1 MFRHIPISLNKDRR
15 LKVPV
20 IATAL
25 ALTTLVA
32 SEAGAQ
38 HINPVIDLLVAKK
51 QVFGLYQPSNPMGG
65 RGRGG
70 PGGAPATPPA
80 DAPAPKTNAQ
90 LAAEAVAYPHADFIF
105 NGNMEG
111 AFDAA
116 YTPFSE
122 FAKEMAKAEPAT
134 KARRG
139 HPLFVKTPEVAPNPT
154 LAAERIAKQLNTGV
168 MGIVMVDVVSADE
181 VKQVISAMRFK
192 SKGGTRPDDV
202 GDAPAAWG
210 LSEKEYKEKADV
222 WPLNPK
228 GELTIMVIVESLEGL
243 KNLDAIAAVP
253 GIAVL
258 TPGAGTLGGVFT
270 KKDAEGKPIMG
281 ANGRPQRDDVAWE
294 ASIQQVATACKKHK
308 IPCGYPTSEALMD
321 QRIKEGFSV
330 HIINWG
336 DAGFKTVDAGRK
348 IGGR

>member
-1 MFRHIPISLNKDRR
+1 
-15 LKVPV
+15 LKPV
-20 IATAL
+20 LSTAAAVL
-25 ALTTLVA
+25 AFGMVA
-32 SEAGAQ
+32 ADAQAQ
-38 HINPVIDLLVAKK
+38 HLNPVIDLMVAKK
-51 QVFGLYQPSNPMGG
+51 QVFGLYQPSNPMAGRGG
-65 RGRGG
+65 GRGG
-70 PGGAPATPPA
+70 PPGAAPAA
-80 DAPAPKTNAQ
+80 APAEAPKMKSNGE

-111 AFDAA
+111 NFDGA
-116 YTPFSE
+116 YTPFAE

-139 HPLFVKTPEVAPNPT
+139 HPLFVKTPEIKPNPT
-154 LAAERIAKQLNTGV
+154 LYAERIKKQLNTGV
-168 MGIVMVDVVSADE
+168 MGIVMVDVVDPEE
-181 VKQVISAMRFK
+181 VKQVVSAMRFK
-192 SKGGTRPDDV
+192 SKGGTRSEDV

-228 GELTIMVIVESLEGL
+228 GELVIMVIVESEEGL
-243 KNLDAIAAVP
+243 KNLDKIAAVP
-253 GIAVL
+253 GVGVL

-270 KKDAEGKPIMG
+270 KKDAEGKQIMG

-294 ASIQQVATACKKHK
+294 AAIQSVAAACKKNK
-308 IPCGYPTSEALMD
+308 LPCGYPTSEALMD
-321 QRIKEGFSV
+321 QRIKDGFNV

-336 DAGFKTVDAGRK
+336 EAGFKTVDAGRK

>member
-1 MFRHIPISLNKDRR
+1 M
-15 LKVPV
+15 KVPV
-20 IATAL
+20 LMTAAAVL
-25 ALTTLVA
+25 ALNVVA
-32 SEAGAQ
+32 SEAQAQ
-38 HINPVIDLLVAKK
+38 HQNPVIDLLVAKK
-51 QVFGLYQPSNPMGG
+51 QVFGLYQPSNPMAG
-65 RGRGG
+65 RGGRGG

-90 LAAEAVAYPHADFIF
+90 LASEAVAYSGADFIF

-111 AFDAA
+111 NFDGA
-116 YTPFSE
+116 YPTFSE
-122 FAKEMAKAEPAT
+122 FAKAMAAAEPAT

-168 MGIVMVDVVSADE
+168 MGIVMVDVTTPEE

-192 SKGGTRPDDV
+192 SKGGTRSEAV

-228 GELTIMVIVESLEGL
+228 GELTIMVIVESELGL
-243 KNLDAIAAVP
+243 KNLDAIASVP

-294 ASIQQVATACKKHK
+294 ASIQQVAAACKKHN
-308 IPCGYPTSEALMD
+308 IPCGYPTAEANMD
-321 QRIKEGFSV
+321 QRIKDGFSV

-336 DAGFKTVDAGRK
+336 DAGFKTVDLGRK

>member
-1 MFRHIPISLNKDRR
+1 M
-15 LKVPV
+15 
-20 IATAL
+20 TAAAVL
-25 ALTTLVA
+25 ALNVA
-32 SEAGAQ
+32 PSAAQAQ
-38 HINPVIDLLVAKK
+38 HLNPVIDLMAAKK
-51 QVFGLYQPSNPMGG
+51 QVFGLYQPANPMPG
-65 RGRGG
+65 RGGRGG
-70 PGGAPATPPA
+70 PGGAPAAPPA
-80 DAPAPKTNAQ
+80 DAPPPKTNAQ
-90 LAAEAVAYPHADFIF
+90 LAAEAVAYANADFIF

-111 AFDAA
+111 NFDGA
-116 YTPFSE
+116 YTPFAE
-122 FAKEMAKAEPAT
+122 FAREMAKAEPAT

-139 HPLFVKTPEVAPNPT
+139 HPLYVKTPEVAPNPT

-168 MGIVMVDVVSADE
+168 MGIVMVGVEHPEE

-192 SKGGTRPDDV
+192 SKGGTRPDAV

-228 GELTIMVIVESLEGL
+228 GELTIMVIVESEEGL

-270 KKDAEGKPIMG
+270 KKDAEGKPVMG

-294 ASIQQVATACKKHK
+294 ASIQKVLGACKKNNL
-308 IPCGYPTSEALMD
+308 PCGYPTSEALMD

-336 DAGFKTVDAGRK
+336 DAGFKTVDLGRK